1 VKCQR
6 CRKREASERVHDVGP
21 IIGTGPDA
29 ELVRRVRDLCSEC
42 LPKFL
47 ANQAPGPGFD
57 LEFMHQLLV
66 LGVPFERARDV
77 VMEKLRR
84 DIAKAVANNPRRF
97 SE

>member
-1 VKCQR
+1 VNCQR
-6 CRKREASERVHDVGP
+6 CRKREATEQVHGVGP

-29 ELVRRVRDLCSEC
+29 ELVRTVRHLCSEC

-47 ANQAPGPGFD
+47 ANHLPGPGFD

-77 VMEKLRR
+77 VRDKLRR
-84 DIAKAVANNPRRF
+84 DIANAVAKTPRQF